1 MSLTRWRDT
10 GAAFDFDGHRIFI
23 HPHGEGDEALLLL
36 HGFPTA
42 SWDYEGLWPGL
53 CKRFGH
59 VIAFDL
65 LGLGF
70 SDKPYPHRYGVAE
83 QADLAERLLAAR
95 GVRRV
100 HLLAHNYGVC
110 IAQELLAR
118 AIERRAAGAAAPGT
132 QPLSAVFLNGG
143 LFPEA
148 SRQRRAQ
155 HLLRS
160 PFGPL
165 LARLSGPRFFA
176 RSFLPLFG
184 AQTRPGL
191 IELHDYWTLITLS
204 QGQRVLRD
212 LLGYVDERR
221 QQRRRWSG
229 ALLDAGVP
237 MRFICGAQDP
247 VAGPAM
253 AARYRELVPSPDVVM
268 IDAAGHYPHVET
280 PDRCLRAFVAFHD
293 TIGGLS

>member
-10 GAAFDFDGHRIFI
+10 GAAFDFNGQRVFI
-23 HPHGEGDEALLLL
+23 HPHGEGGEALLLL
-36 HGFPTA
+36 HGYPTA
-42 SWDYEGLWPGL
+42 SWDYEALWPGL
-53 CKRFGH
+53 CQRFEH

-83 QADLAERLLAAR
+83 QADLAEHLLAAR

-100 HLLAHNYGVC
+100 HLLAHGYGVC
-110 IAQELLAR
+110 VAQELLAR
-118 AIERRAAGAAAPGT
+118 AIERRAGGAAAAGA

-148 SRQRRAQ
+148 CRPRRAQ

-160 PFGPL
+160 PFGQL
-165 LARLSGPRFFA
+165 LMRLSGPRFFA
-176 RSFLPLFG
+176 RAFVPLFG
-184 AQTRPGL
+184 VQTRPGL
-191 IELHDYWTLITLS
+191 IELHDYWTLITLN

-212 LLGYVDERR
+212 LLRYVDERR
-221 QQRRRWSG
+221 QQRRRWSA

-237 MRFICGAQDP
+237 MRFICGTQDP
-247 VAGPAM
+247 VSGPTM
-253 AARYRELVPSPDVVM
+253 ATRYRELMPSPDVVT
-268 IDAAGHYPHVET
+268 IEAAGHYPHVEA

-293 TIGGLS
+293 TISGSS